1 MKMERQ
7 SFTLQIRLYFKLG
20 ADAGDGDRAEV
31 ADFSAASAFAAAQ
44 RSSMTE
50 YGLVVGGIMASSPD
64 HIVHARSRLMLAVA
78 TVRVKS

>member
-31 ADFSAASAFAAAQ
+31 ADFSAASAFAAA
-44 RSSMTE
+44 
-50 YGLVVGGIMASSPD
+50 
-64 HIVHARSRLMLAVA
+64 
-78 TVRVKS
+78 